1 MKGGSMKNS
10 ARFAVVVLVLV
21 QAVLMAV
28 SCGPAATA
36 VPTPPPM
43 ASLSP
48 TATSAAVA
56 TPTSVEEEMPS
67 PTPEEVIAEELL
79 LPEIPRITCEE
90 LKQLMD
96 EGADLVLVDTRFDFS
111 FKAGH
116 LPGAINIPGSALP
129 PVTEEELEAQREQLP
144 WDKLIVLYCD

>member
-1 MKGGSMKNS
+1 MKNS
-10 ARFAVVVLVLV
+10 VRFAVVVLVLV
-21 QAVLMAV
+21 QVVLMGA
-28 SCGPAATA
+28 SCGPAATE
-36 VPTPPPM
+36 TSMPPPA

-48 TATSAAVA
+48 TATSVAVV

-67 PTPEEVIAEELL
+67 PTPGEPVVEELY

-96 EGADLVLVDTRFDFS
+96 AGADLVLVDTRFDLS

-116 LPGAINIPGSALP
+116 LPGAINIPGTALP
-129 PVTEEELEAQREQLP
+129 PVTQEELDGQLMELP
-144 WDKLIVLYCD
+144 WDRQIVLYCD